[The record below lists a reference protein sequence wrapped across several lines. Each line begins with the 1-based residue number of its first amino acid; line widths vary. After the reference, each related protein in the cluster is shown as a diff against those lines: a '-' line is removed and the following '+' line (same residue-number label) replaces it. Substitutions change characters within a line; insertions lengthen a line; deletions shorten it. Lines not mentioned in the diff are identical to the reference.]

1 MGFIQD
7 FKDFAFKGNLID
19 MAVGIIMGG
28 AVGAIVQSFL
38 KNIITPVISMVA
50 GVPDLSAL
58 KHPIGKML
66 PKKDEAGAIVRD
78 AQGNEVMEQAA
89 INYGTFVQNC
99 MDFVILALVI
109 FIALK
114 IASKWMKTAADDA
127 PPSDEVV
134 LLTEIRDSLKR

>member
-1 MGFIQD
+1 MGFISD
-7 FKDFAFKGNLID
+7 FKEFAFKGNLID

-38 KNIITPVISMVA
+38 KNIITPLISMIA
-50 GVPDLSAL
+50 GVPDMSAM

-89 INYGTFVQNC
+89 I
-99 MDFVILALVI
+99 L
-109 FIALK
+109 
-114 IASKWMKTAADDA
+114 
-127 PPSDEVV
+127 
-134 LLTEIRDSLKR
+134 SLIHISEPTRPY

>member
-7 FKDFAFKGNLID
+7 FKEFAFKGNLID

-38 KNIITPVISMVA
+38 KNIITPLISMVA
-50 GVPDLSAL
+50 GVPDMSAL
-58 KHPIGKML
+58 KYSIGKML

-89 INYGTFVQNC
+89 INYGTFIQNC
-99 MDFVILALVI
+99 MDFFILAMVI

-134 LLTEIRDSLKR
+134 LLTEIRDSLKK